1 MKHMKLLM
9 MMGIVAIVF
18 AGLAGAAQAK
28 ARGSLNVTLD
38 SYEPNNDGFA
48 GAVSTK
54 NLPEGSRWVAVVQG
68 TFSYYEPSQ
77 YSSPSK
83 PFKALCGTPDLSGPL
98 FASPDKPAGGP
109 VGMDAEFLIS
119 RPARKASWCA
129 SHPLPHRW
137 PNFEMRTGKLSPY
150 QHYSALGP
158 TLYAPTADH
167 TYSYPLVGWG
177 QAAQFRLKDRPR
189 TSDNYGELKISLRPA
204 TAGDCGNYDWES
216 FGYHSQPE
224 CETALGG
231 TSAAT

>member
-28 ARGSLNVTLD
+28 VRGSLNVTLD

-48 GAVSTK
+48 GPVSTQK
-54 NLPEGSRWVAVVQG
+54 LPEGSRWVAVVQG
-68 TFSYYEPSQ
+68 TFSYYAPSW
-77 YSSPSK
+77 YSRP
-83 PFKALCGTPDLSGPL
+83 PTNWTFCGIADEDGPL
-98 FASPDKPAGGP
+98 FASPDKASGGP
-109 VGMDAEFLIS
+109 VGMDAEFIFG
-119 RPARKASWCA
+119 RPGTRKFCR
-129 SHPLPHRW
+129 SHSLPMRW

-150 QHYSALGP
+150 EHYSALGP

-177 QAAQFRLKDRPR
+177 QPAQFRLKDRPR

-204 TAGDCGNYDWES
+204 TAADCGNYDFGS
-216 FGYHSQPE
+216 FGFPDQAT
-224 CETALGG
+224 CEATLSG
-231 TSAAT
+231 TPAAT